1 VRIADKVLQG
11 VTCVR
16 LDATVTPAHS
26 DKELA
31 EPNFKGFG
39 LLTELS
45 GLSSQFSG
53 WVVPGAVTVPDHD
66 GTR

>member
-1 VRIADKVLQG
+1 
-11 VTCVR
+11 VTCIR

-39 LLTELS
+39 LLTELPGLFSHVS
-45 GLSSQFSG
+45 GQLLSC
-53 WVVPGAVTVPDHD
+53 PVTVPDH
-66 GTR
+66 GRTG